1 MKFPFST
8 PKPKSNQNPDQKVIK
23 NPTVNP
29 NKAQKSDGKNR
40 KKEEKEKF
48 VSLYDLEIP
57 KTLEEAYSKYPYLKS
72 YAETSGIS
80 PEYVI
85 DPSMVG
91 TDSDLMSAAFV
102 LDIVYPIGLG
112 AFIHVKFGGE
122 YGKYN
127 IIEPEKPPR
136 NILDQVEDAMA
147 RAITEKTI
155 IAEGAKEK
163 EKLIERL
170 YKEALKKK
178 ILKLPPGKQKSVLY
192 HFLREKVGHGVLD
205 DFLADPWLE
214 DISVPG
220 AGHVYVYHKFFGALE
235 SNTEIS
241 MEDGETLLRSLAERH
256 GKVLSYTN
264 PILDVHLDDGSR
276 FNIVFG
282 EDISV
287 KGSNF
292 TIRKFPKE
300 PISVAHCIKWR
311 TFSPEM
317 AAYMWIL
324 LEMGVSFF
332 LCGETA
338 SGKTTSLNALV
349 GLIKPDAKI
358 VSIEETPEVNLA
370 HRNWVREVTR
380 LATGTKV
387 TMFDLLK
394 AAMRQRPD
402 QIIVGE
408 IRGEEGQIAFQAIE
422 TGHPVVSTIHAGDLS
437 TLFQRLTSAPIN
449 VPKSHMNG
457 LNIAI
462 FQNRIKRGLKL
473 VRRVTSVNEII
484 NYDQEESQLNFLPI
498 FTFDSDEDHLR
509 FAGSSFLME
518 ARVLPYR
525 GWAPERLP
533 ELYQELQMRA
543 EILAALAD
551 KHPRFVDVW
560 KTVIE
565 VESAGVE
572 EVYKKVKQEQFPW
585 LAD

>member
-1 MKFPFST
+1 MKLPFST
-8 PKPKSNQNPDQKVIK
+8 PKAKPSQNASQTTIQV
-23 NPTVNP
+23 
-29 NKAQKSDGKNR
+29 AKSDEKKKN
-40 KKEEKEKF
+40 EKTKF
-48 VSLYDLEIP
+48 VSLYDLELP
-57 KTLEEAYSKYPYLKS
+57 KTLEEAYEKYPYLKS
-72 YAETSGIS
+72 YAEAVGIT

-91 TDSDLMSAAFV
+91 SGSDLMSAAFV

-112 AFIHVKFGGE
+112 AFIHIKFGGE

-136 NILDQVEDAMA
+136 KILEQVEDAIA
-147 RAITEKTI
+147 RAITETTI
-155 IAEGAKEK
+155 VAEGAKEK
-163 EKLIERL
+163 ERLIEKL
-170 YKEALKKK
+170 FKEAVKKK
-178 ILKLPPGKQKSVLY
+178 ILKLPPGKQRSVLY

-220 AGHVYVYHKFFGALE
+220 AGHIYVYHKFFGALE

-241 MEDGETLLRSLAERH
+241 LEDGESLLRGLAERH

-282 EDISV
+282 EDISI

-300 PISVAHCIKWR
+300 PISVAHCIKWK
-311 TFSPEM
+311 TMSAELG
-317 AAYMWIL
+317 AYMWIL
-324 LEMGVSFF
+324 SEMGISFF
-332 LCGETA
+332 MCGETA
-338 SGKTTSLNALV
+338 SGKTTSLNAFV

-370 HRNWVREVTR
+370 HKNWVREVTR
-380 LATGTKV
+380 LHTGSKV

-394 AAMRQRPD
+394 AALRQRPD

-422 TGHPVVSTIHAGDLS
+422 TGHPVVSTIHAGDLQ
-437 TLFQRLTSAPIN
+437 TLFQRLTSSPIN

-457 LNIAI
+457 LNVAI

-484 NYDQEESQLNFLPI
+484 NYDQEEGQLNFLPI
-498 FTFDSDEDHLR
+498 FTYDSDEDLLR
-509 FAGSSFLME
+509 FSGSSFLME
-518 ARVLPYR
+518 AKILPYR
-525 GWAPERLP
+525 GWPPERLP
-533 ELYQELQMRA
+533 ELYNELKMRA
-543 EILAALAD
+543 EILSALAD
-551 KHPRFVDVW
+551 KHPRFKDVW
-560 KTVIE
+560 NTVIE
-565 VESAGVE
+565 VDSTGVE
-572 EVYKKVKQEQFPW
+572 EVYRKVKEGQFTW
-585 LAD
+585 LSD

>member
-1 MKFPFST
+1 MKLPFST
-8 PKPKSNQNPDQKVIK
+8 SKAKPNQNASQNIVQVPKS
-23 NPTVNP
+23 
-29 NKAQKSDGKNR
+29 
-40 KKEEKEKF
+40 EEKKKSEKAKF
-48 VSLYDLEIP
+48 VSLYDLELP
-57 KTLEEAYSKYPYLKS
+57 KTLEEAYEKYPYLKS
-72 YAETSGIS
+72 YAETAGIT

-91 TDSDLMSAAFV
+91 TGADLMSAAAV

-112 AFIHVKFGGE
+112 AFIHIKFGGE
-122 YGKYN
+122 YSKYN
-127 IIEPEKPPR
+127 VIEPEKPPR
-136 NILDQVEDAMA
+136 KILEQVEEAIA
-147 RAITEKTI
+147 RAITEKTMV
-155 IAEGAKEK
+155 AEGAKEK
-163 EKLIERL
+163 ERIIEKLF
-170 YKEALKKK
+170 KQAVKKK
-178 ILKLPPGKQKSVLY
+178 VLKLPPGKQRSVLY

-235 SNTEIS
+235 SNTDIS
-241 MEDGETLLRSLAERH
+241 LEDGESLLRGLAERH

-264 PILDVHLDDGSR
+264 PILDVHLEDGSR

-292 TIRKFPKE
+292 TIRKFPKG
-300 PISVAHCIKWR
+300 PISVAHCIKWK
-311 TFSPEM
+311 TMSAEL

-324 LEMGVSFF
+324 LEMGISFF
-332 LCGETA
+332 MCGETA
-338 SGKTTSLNALV
+338 SGKTTSLNAFV

-358 VSIEETPEVNLA
+358 VSIEETPEVSLA

-380 LATGTKV
+380 LHTGSKV

-394 AAMRQRPD
+394 AALRQRPD

-422 TGHPVVSTIHAGDLS
+422 TGHPVVSTIHAGDLQ
-437 TLFQRLTSAPIN
+437 TLFQRLTSSPID

-484 NYDQEESQLNFLPI
+484 NYDQEEGQLNFLPI
-498 FTFDSDEDHLR
+498 FTYDSDEDLLR
-509 FAGSSFLME
+509 FSGTSFLME
-518 ARVLPYR
+518 ARILPYR
-525 GWAPERLP
+525 GWPPERLP
-533 ELYQELQMRA
+533 ELYEELKLRA
-543 EILAALAD
+543 EILTALAD
-551 KHPRFVDVW
+551 KHPRFKDVW
-560 KTVIE
+560 NTVRE
-565 VESAGVE
+565 VESVGVE
-572 EVYKKVKQEQFPW
+572 EVYRKVKEGQFTW
-585 LAD
+585 LSD

>member
-1 MKFPFST
+1 MKLPFST
-8 PKPKSNQNPDQKVIK
+8 SKTKPNQNAGQETIQVQVPKSDKKKRNE
-23 NPTVNP
+23 
-29 NKAQKSDGKNR
+29 KA
-40 KKEEKEKF
+40 KF
-48 VSLYDLEIP
+48 VSLYDLELP
-57 KTLEEAYSKYPYLKS
+57 KTLEEAYEKYPYLKS
-72 YAETSGIS
+72 YVEAAGIT

-91 TDSDLMSAAFV
+91 SGSDLMSAAFV

-112 AFIHVKFGGE
+112 AFVHIKLGGE

-136 NILDQVEDAMA
+136 KILEQVEDAIA
-147 RAITEKTI
+147 KAITEKTI
-155 IAEGAKEK
+155 VAEGAKEK
-163 EKLIERL
+163 ERLIEKL
-170 YKEALKKK
+170 FKEAVKKR
-178 ILKLPPGKQKSVLY
+178 ILKLPPGKQKNVLY

-220 AGHVYVYHKFFGALE
+220 AGHVYVYHKFFGELE
-235 SNTEIS
+235 SNTDIS
-241 MEDGETLLRSLAERH
+241 LEDGESLLRGLAERH

-264 PILDVHLDDGSR
+264 PILDVHLEDGSR

-282 EDISV
+282 EDISI

-300 PISVAHCIKWR
+300 PISVAHCIKWK
-311 TFSPEM
+311 TMSAELG
-317 AAYMWIL
+317 AYMWIL
-324 LEMGVSFF
+324 LEMGISFF
-332 LCGETA
+332 MCGETA
-338 SGKTTSLNALV
+338 SGKTTSLNAFV

-370 HRNWVREVTR
+370 HKNWVREVTR
-380 LATGTKV
+380 LHTGSKV

-394 AAMRQRPD
+394 AALRQRPD

-422 TGHPVVSTIHAGDLS
+422 TGHPVVSTIHAGDLQ
-437 TLFQRLTSAPIN
+437 TLFQRLTSSPID

-457 LNIAI
+457 LNVAI

-484 NYDQEESQLNFLPI
+484 NYDQEEGQLNFLPI
-498 FTFDSDEDHLR
+498 FTFDSDEDLLR
-509 FAGSSFLME
+509 FSGTSFLLE
-518 ARVLPYR
+518 AKILPYR
-525 GWAPERLP
+525 GWPPERLP
-533 ELYQELQMRA
+533 ELYEELKMRA
-543 EILAALAD
+543 AILTALAD
-551 KHPRFVDVW
+551 KHPRFKDVW
-560 KTVIE
+560 NTVIE
-565 VESAGVE
+565 VESVGVE
-572 EVYKKVKQEQFPW
+572 EVYRKVKEGQFTW
-585 LAD
+585 LSD

>member
-1 MKFPFST
+1 MKLPFST
-8 PKPKSNQNPDQKVIK
+8 PKAKPNQNASQNTIQVPKGDE
-23 NPTVNP
+23 
-29 NKAQKSDGKNR
+29 
-40 KKEEKEKF
+40 KKKDARAKF
-48 VSLYDLEIP
+48 VSLYDLEVP
-57 KTLEEAYSKYPYLKS
+57 KTLEEAYEKYPYLKT
-72 YAETSGIS
+72 YTEAAGIT

-85 DPSMVG
+85 DPSMAG
-91 TDSDLMSAAFV
+91 TGADLMSAAFV

-112 AFIHVKFGGE
+112 AFIHIKFGGE

-127 IIEPEKPPR
+127 VIEPEKPPR
-136 NILDQVEDAMA
+136 KILNQVEDAIA
-147 RAITEKTI
+147 TAITETTI
-155 IAEGAKEK
+155 VAEGAKEK
-163 EKLIERL
+163 ERLIEKL
-170 YKEALKKK
+170 FKEAVKKK
-178 ILKLPPGKQKSVLY
+178 ILKLPPGKQRSVLY

-220 AGHVYVYHKFFGALE
+220 AGHIYVYHKFFGALE

-241 MEDGETLLRSLAERH
+241 LEDGESLLRGLAERH

-264 PILDVHLDDGSR
+264 PILDVHLEDGSR

-282 EDISV
+282 EDISI

-300 PISVAHCIKWR
+300 PISVAHCIKWK
-311 TFSPEM
+311 TMSAEL

-324 LEMGVSFF
+324 LEMGISFF
-332 LCGETA
+332 MCGETA
-338 SGKTTSLNALV
+338 SGKTTSLNAFV

-380 LATGTKV
+380 LHTGSKV

-394 AAMRQRPD
+394 AALRQRPD

-422 TGHPVVSTIHAGDLS
+422 TGHPVVSTIHAGDLQ
-437 TLFQRLTSAPIN
+437 TLFQRLTSSPID

-457 LNIAI
+457 LNVAI

-484 NYDQEESQLNFLPI
+484 NYDQEEGQLNFLPI
-498 FTFDSDEDHLR
+498 FTYDSDEDLLR
-509 FAGSSFLME
+509 FSGTSFLME
-518 ARVLPYR
+518 AKILPYR
-525 GWAPERLP
+525 GWPAERLP
-533 ELYQELQMRA
+533 ELYDELKMRA
-543 EILAALAD
+543 DILTALAD
-551 KHPRFVDVW
+551 KHPRFKDVW
-560 KTVIE
+560 NTVIE
-565 VESAGVE
+565 VESVGVE
-572 EVYKKVKQEQFPW
+572 EVHRKVKEGQFTW
-585 LAD
+585 LSD

>member
-1 MKFPFST
+1 MKFPFSAQN
-8 PKPKSNQNPDQKVIK
+8 PKSSQNPDQNVAK
-23 NPTVNP
+23 NPTRVQESVE
-29 NKAQKSDGKNR
+29 KDR
-40 KKEEKEKF
+40 KIVEKEKF

-72 YAETSGIS
+72 YAESAGIS

-136 NILDQVEDAMA
+136 DILDRVEEAIA
-147 RAITEKTI
+147 RAITEKTVV
-155 IAEGAKEK
+155 AEGAKEK
-163 EKLIERL
+163 ERLIEKL
-170 YKEALKKK
+170 YREAVKKK
-178 ILKLPPGKQKSVLY
+178 ILKVPPGKQKSVLY

-220 AGHVYVYHKFFGALE
+220 AGHIYVYHKFFGALE

-241 MEDGETLLRSLAERH
+241 MEDGENLLRGLAERH

-311 TFSPEM
+311 TFSPEL

-422 TGHPVVSTIHAGDLS
+422 TGHPVVSTIHAGDLQ

-473 VRRVTSVNEII
+473 VRRVTSVSEII
-484 NYDQEESQLNFLPI
+484 NYDQEEGQLNFLPI
-498 FTFDSDEDHLR
+498 FTYDSDEDHLR
-509 FAGSSFLME
+509 FSGSSFLIE
-518 ARVLPYR
+518 AKILPYR
-525 GWAPERLP
+525 GWAAERLP
-533 ELYQELQMRA
+533 EVYQELQMRS

-565 VESAGVE
+565 VESTGVE
-572 EVYKKVKQEQFPW
+572 EVYKKVKEEQFPW
-585 LAD
+585 LAG

>member
-1 MKFPFST
+1 MKLPFST
-8 PKPKSNQNPDQKVIK
+8 SKTKANQNTSQE
-23 NPTVNP
+23 TV
-29 NKAQKSDGKNR
+29 QVSKSDDKKKN
-40 KKEEKEKF
+40 EKTKF
-48 VSLYDLEIP
+48 VSLYDLELP
-57 KTLEEAYSKYPYLKS
+57 TTLEEAYQKYPYLKS
-72 YAETSGIS
+72 YVETAGIT
-80 PEYVI
+80 PEYVV

-91 TDSDLMSAAFV
+91 TGSDLMSAALV

-112 AFIHVKFGGE
+112 AFVHIKFGGE

-136 NILDQVEDAMA
+136 KIIEQVEDAIA
-147 RAITEKTI
+147 KAITERTI

-163 EKLIERL
+163 ERVIEKLF
-170 YKEALKKK
+170 KEAVKKR

-220 AGHVYVYHKFFGALE
+220 AGHIYVYHKFFGALE

-241 MEDGETLLRSLAERH
+241 MEDGESLLRGLAERH
-256 GKVLSYTN
+256 GKILSYTN

-282 EDISV
+282 EDISI

-300 PISVAHCIKWR
+300 PISVAHCVKWR
-311 TFSPEM
+311 TMSAELG
-317 AAYMWIL
+317 AYMWIL
-324 LEMGVSFF
+324 LEMGISFF
-332 LCGETA
+332 MCGETA
-338 SGKTTSLNALV
+338 SGKTTSLNAFV

-358 VSIEETPEVNLA
+358 VSIEETPEVSLA
-370 HRNWVREVTR
+370 HKNWVREVTR
-380 LATGTKV
+380 LHTGSKV

-394 AAMRQRPD
+394 AALRQRPD

-422 TGHPVVSTIHAGDLS
+422 TGHPVVSTIHAGDLQ
-437 TLFQRLTSAPIN
+437 TLFQRLTSSPID

-457 LNIAI
+457 LNVAI

-473 VRRVTSVNEII
+473 VRRITSVNEII
-484 NYDQEESQLNFLPI
+484 NYDQEEGQLNFLPI
-498 FTFDSDEDHLR
+498 FTYDSDEDLLR
-509 FAGSSFLME
+509 FSGTSFLLE
-518 ARVLPYR
+518 AKILPYR
-525 GWAPERLP
+525 GWPPERLP
-533 ELYQELQMRA
+533 ELYEELKMRA
-543 EILAALAD
+543 SILEALAD
-551 KHPRFVDVW
+551 KHPRFKDVW
-560 KTVIE
+560 NTVIE
-565 VESAGVE
+565 VESSGVE
-572 EVYKKVKQEQFPW
+572 EVYRKVKAGQFTW
-585 LAD
+585 LTD

>member
-1 MKFPFST
+1 MKSPFS
-8 PKPKSNQNPDQKVIK
+8 KPQAKPSQNAGQNASQNTVQVLKS
-23 NPTVNP
+23 
-29 NKAQKSDGKNR
+29 
-40 KKEEKEKF
+40 EEKKKSEKAKF
-48 VSLYDLEIP
+48 VSLYDLEVP
-57 KTLEEAYSKYPYLKS
+57 KTLEEAYEKYPYLKT
-72 YAETSGIS
+72 YTETTGIT

-85 DPSMVG
+85 DPSQVG
-91 TDSDLMSAAFV
+91 TDADLMSAAFV

-112 AFIHVKFGGE
+112 AFIHIKFGGE

-136 NILDQVEDAMA
+136 KILDQVEDAIA
-147 RAITEKTI
+147 KAITENTMV
-155 IAEGAKEK
+155 AEGAKEK
-163 EKLIERL
+163 ERLIEKL
-170 YKEALKKK
+170 FKVAVKKK
-178 ILKLPPGKQKSVLY
+178 ILKLPPGKQRSVLY

-235 SNTEIS
+235 SNTDIS
-241 MEDGETLLRSLAERH
+241 LEDGESLLRGLAERH

-282 EDISV
+282 EDISI

-311 TFSPEM
+311 TMSAEL

-324 LEMGVSFF
+324 LEVGISFF
-332 LCGETA
+332 MCGETA
-338 SGKTTSLNALV
+338 SGKTTSLNAFV

-380 LATGTKV
+380 LHTGSKV

-394 AAMRQRPD
+394 AALRQRPD

-422 TGHPVVSTIHAGDLS
+422 TGHPVVSTIHAGDLQ
-437 TLFQRLTSAPIN
+437 TLFQRLTSSPID

-457 LNIAI
+457 LNVAI

-484 NYDQEESQLNFLPI
+484 NYDSEEGQLNFLPI
-498 FTFDSDEDHLR
+498 FTFDSDEDLLR
-509 FAGSSFLME
+509 FSGTSFLME
-518 ARVLPYR
+518 AKILPYR
-525 GWAPERLP
+525 GWPSERLP
-533 ELYQELQMRA
+533 ELYEELKMRA
-543 EILAALAD
+543 GILGALAD
-551 KHPRFVDVW
+551 KHPRFKDVW
-560 KTVIE
+560 NTVIE
-565 VESAGVE
+565 VGNVGVE
-572 EVYKKVKQEQFPW
+572 EVYRKVKEGQFTW
-585 LAD
+585 LSD

>member
-1 MKFPFST
+1 MKLSIPSL
-8 PKPKSNQNPDQKVIK
+8 KSEAKQVQPSQNRPDRDRDEQR
-23 NPTVNP
+23 
-29 NKAQKSDGKNR
+29 KSERNEKNR
-40 KKEEKEKF
+40 F
-48 VSLYDLEIP
+48 VSIYDLELP
-57 KTLEEAYSKYPYLKS
+57 KTLEEAYEKYPYLKS
-72 YAETSGIS
+72 YCETAGIT
-80 PEYVI
+80 PEYVT

-91 TDSDLMSAAFV
+91 TNTDLLSAAFV
-102 LDIVYPIGLG
+102 FDIVYPIGLG
-112 AFIHVKFGGE
+112 AFIHIKFGGE

-136 NILDQVEDAMA
+136 KILDQVEDAIA
-147 RAITEKTI
+147 KSITEKTI
-155 IAEGAKEK
+155 VAEDAKEK
-163 EKLIERL
+163 ERIIEKLF
-170 YKEALKKK
+170 KQAVKKK
-178 ILKLPPGKQKSVLY
+178 VLKLPSGKQRSVLY

-214 DISVPG
+214 DVSVPG

-235 SNTEIS
+235 SNIEIS
-241 MEDGETLLRSLAERH
+241 MEDGEALLRGIAERH

-264 PILDVHLDDGSR
+264 PILDVHLEDGSR

-282 EDISV
+282 EDISI

-300 PISVAHCIKWR
+300 PISVAHLIKWK
-311 TFSPEM
+311 TMSAELG
-317 AAYMWIL
+317 AYLWIL
-324 LEMGVSFF
+324 VEMGISFF
-332 LCGETA
+332 MCGETA
-338 SGKTTSLNALV
+338 SGKTTSLNAFV

-380 LATGTKV
+380 LHTGSKV

-394 AAMRQRPD
+394 AALRQRPD

-422 TGHPVVSTIHAGDLS
+422 TGHPVVSTIHAGDLQ

-457 LNIAI
+457 LNVAI

-484 NYDQEESQLNFLPI
+484 NYDQEEGQLNFLPV
-498 FTFDSDEDHLR
+498 FAFDSDEDKLP

-525 GWAPERLP
+525 GWEPERLP
-533 ELYQELQMRA
+533 ELYEELKLRA
-543 EILAALAD
+543 EILTALSE
-551 KHPRFVDVW
+551 KHPRFKDVW
-560 KTVIE
+560 NTVIE
-565 VESAGVE
+565 TERVGVA
-572 EVYKKVKQEQFPW
+572 EVHAQVKEGKFPW
-585 LAD
+585 LVD

>member
-1 MKFPFST
+1 MKLPFST
-8 PKPKSNQNPDQKVIK
+8 SKAKPNQNASQNIVQVPKS
-23 NPTVNP
+23 
-29 NKAQKSDGKNR
+29 
-40 KKEEKEKF
+40 EEKKKSEKAKF
-48 VSLYDLEIP
+48 VSLYDLELP
-57 KTLEEAYSKYPYLKS
+57 KTLEEAYEKYPYLKS
-72 YAETSGIS
+72 YAETAGIT

-91 TDSDLMSAAFV
+91 TGADLMSAAAV

-112 AFIHVKFGGE
+112 AFIHIKFGGE
-122 YGKYN
+122 YSKYN
-127 IIEPEKPPR
+127 VIEPEKPPR
-136 NILDQVEDAMA
+136 KILEQVEEAIA
-147 RAITEKTI
+147 RAITEKTMV
-155 IAEGAKEK
+155 AEGAKEK
-163 EKLIERL
+163 ERIIEKLF
-170 YKEALKKK
+170 KQAVKKK
-178 ILKLPPGKQKSVLY
+178 VLKLPPGKQRSVLY

-235 SNTEIS
+235 SNTDIS
-241 MEDGETLLRSLAERH
+241 LEDGESLLRGLAERH

-264 PILDVHLDDGSR
+264 PILDVHLEDGSR

-292 TIRKFPKE
+292 TIRKFPKG
-300 PISVAHCIKWR
+300 PISVAHCIKWK
-311 TFSPEM
+311 TMSAEL

-324 LEMGVSFF
+324 LEMGISFF
-332 LCGETA
+332 MCGETA
-338 SGKTTSLNALV
+338 SGKTTSLNAFV

-358 VSIEETPEVNLA
+358 VSIEETPEVSLA

-380 LATGTKV
+380 LHTGSKV

-394 AAMRQRPD
+394 AALRQRPD

-422 TGHPVVSTIHAGDLS
+422 TGHPVVSTIHAGDLQ
-437 TLFQRLTSAPIN
+437 TLFQRLTSSPID

-484 NYDQEESQLNFLPI
+484 NYDQEEGQLNFLPI
-498 FTFDSDEDHLR
+498 FTYDSDEDLLR
-509 FAGSSFLME
+509 FSGTSFLME
-518 ARVLPYR
+518 ARILPYR
-525 GWAPERLP
+525 GWPPERLP
-533 ELYQELQMRA
+533 ELYEELKLRA
-543 EILAALAD
+543 EILTALAD
-551 KHPRFVDVW
+551 KHPRFKDVW
-560 KTVIE
+560 NTVIE
-565 VESAGVE
+565 VESVGVE
-572 EVYKKVKQEQFPW
+572 EVYRKVKEGQFTW
-585 LAD
+585 LSD

>member
-1 MKFPFST
+1 MKLPFST
-8 PKPKSNQNPDQKVIK
+8 SKAKPSQNASQNTIQVTKSNEKKK
-23 NPTVNP
+23 N
-29 NKAQKSDGKNR
+29 
-40 KKEEKEKF
+40 EKTKF
-48 VSLYDLEIP
+48 VSLYDLELP
-57 KTLEEAYSKYPYLKS
+57 KTLEEAYEKYPYLKS
-72 YAETSGIS
+72 YAEAAGIT

-91 TDSDLMSAAFV
+91 TGTDLMSAAFV

-112 AFIHVKFGGE
+112 AFIHIKFGGE

-136 NILDQVEDAMA
+136 KILEQVEDAIA
-147 RAITEKTI
+147 RAITERTI

-163 EKLIERL
+163 ERLIEKL
-170 YKEALKKK
+170 FKEAVKKK
-178 ILKLPPGKQKSVLY
+178 ILKLPPGKQRNVLY

-241 MEDGETLLRSLAERH
+241 LEDGESLLRGLAERH

-282 EDISV
+282 EDISI

-300 PISVAHCIKWR
+300 PISVAHCIKWK
-311 TFSPEM
+311 TMSAELG
-317 AAYMWIL
+317 AYMWIL
-324 LEMGVSFF
+324 SEMGISFF
-332 LCGETA
+332 MCGETA
-338 SGKTTSLNALV
+338 SGKTTSLNAFV

-370 HRNWVREVTR
+370 HKNWVREVTR
-380 LATGTKV
+380 LHTGSKV

-394 AAMRQRPD
+394 AALRQRPD

-422 TGHPVVSTIHAGDLS
+422 TGHPVVSTIHAGDLQ
-437 TLFQRLTSAPIN
+437 TLFQRLTSSPIN

-457 LNIAI
+457 LNVAI

-473 VRRVTSVNEII
+473 VRRVTSVNEIL
-484 NYDQEESQLNFLPI
+484 NYDQEEGQLNFLPV
-498 FTFDSDEDHLR
+498 FTYDSDEDLLR
-509 FAGSSFLME
+509 FSGSSFLME
-518 ARVLPYR
+518 AKILPYR
-525 GWAPERLP
+525 GWPPERLP
-533 ELYQELQMRA
+533 ELYDELKMRA
-543 EILAALAD
+543 EILSALAD
-551 KHPRFVDVW
+551 KHPRFKDVW
-560 KTVIE
+560 NTVIE
-565 VESAGVE
+565 VESTGVE
-572 EVYKKVKQEQFPW
+572 EVYRKVKEGQFTW
-585 LAD
+585 LSD

>member
-1 MKFPFST
+1 MTT
-8 PKPKSNQNPDQKVIK
+8 PIPTSKSKPQQAQTEQNQVKLELKDNEQ
-23 NPTVNP
+23 
-29 NKAQKSDGKNR
+29 NK
-40 KKEEKEKF
+40 KKRTEKEKF
-48 VSLYDLEIP
+48 VSLYDLEVP
-57 KTLEEAYSKYPYLKS
+57 KTIQEAYEKYPYLKS
-72 YAETSGIS
+72 YCETNGIT
-80 PEYVI
+80 PEYVT

-91 TDSDLMSAAFV
+91 SGSDLLSAASV

-112 AFIHVKFGGE
+112 AFIHIKFGGE

-136 NILDQVEDAMA
+136 KILDQVEDAVA
-147 RAITEKTI
+147 RSITERTVVAEDAKDKERI
-155 IAEGAKEK
+155 I
-163 EKLIERL
+163 EKLF
-170 YKEALKKK
+170 KEAVRKR
-178 ILKLPPGKQKSVLY
+178 ILKLPQGKQRSVLY
-192 HFLREKVGHGVLD
+192 HFLREKVGHGLLD

-235 SNTEIS
+235 SNLEIS
-241 MEDGETLLRSLAERH
+241 AEDGNALLRGIAERH

-300 PISVAHCIKWR
+300 PISVAHLIKWK
-311 TFSPEM
+311 TMSAEL
-317 AAYMWIL
+317 AAYLWIL
-324 LEMGVSFF
+324 LEMGISFF
-332 LCGETA
+332 MCGETA
-338 SGKTTSLNALV
+338 SGKTTSLNAFV

-422 TGHPVVSTIHAGDLS
+422 TGHPVVSTIHAGDLQ
-437 TLFQRLTSAPIN
+437 TLFQRLTSSPIN

-457 LNIAI
+457 LNVAI

-473 VRRVTSVNEII
+473 VRRITSVNEII
-484 NYDQEESQLNFLPI
+484 NYDQEEGQLNFLPV
-498 FTFDSDEDHLR
+498 FTFDSDEDKLS

-518 ARVLPYR
+518 AKVLPYR
-525 GWAPERLP
+525 GWEAERLP
-533 ELYQELQMRA
+533 ELYAELQIRA
-543 EILAALAD
+543 EILTILSE
-551 KHPRFVDVW
+551 KHPRFKDVW
-560 KTVIE
+560 NTVIE
-565 VESAGVE
+565 TEKTGVA
-572 EVYKKVKQEQFPW
+572 EVHAQVKEGKFPW
-585 LAD
+585 ITD

>member
-1 MKFPFST
+1 MKLPFST
-8 PKPKSNQNPDQKVIK
+8 SKTKPNQNAGQETIQVQVPKSDKKKRNE
-23 NPTVNP
+23 
-29 NKAQKSDGKNR
+29 KA
-40 KKEEKEKF
+40 KF
-48 VSLYDLEIP
+48 VSLYDLELP
-57 KTLEEAYSKYPYLKS
+57 KTLEEAYEKYPYLKS
-72 YAETSGIS
+72 YVEAAGIT

-91 TDSDLMSAAFV
+91 SGSDLMSAAFV

-112 AFIHVKFGGE
+112 AFVHIKLGGE

-136 NILDQVEDAMA
+136 KILEQVEDAIA
-147 RAITEKTI
+147 KAITEKTI
-155 IAEGAKEK
+155 VAEGAKEK
-163 EKLIERL
+163 ERLIEKL
-170 YKEALKKK
+170 FKEAVKKR
-178 ILKLPPGKQKSVLY
+178 ILKLPPGKQKNVLY

-235 SNTEIS
+235 SNTDIS
-241 MEDGETLLRSLAERH
+241 LEDGESLLRGLAERH

-264 PILDVHLDDGSR
+264 PILDVHLEDGSR

-282 EDISV
+282 EDISI

-300 PISVAHCIKWR
+300 PISVAHCIKWK
-311 TFSPEM
+311 TMSAELG
-317 AAYMWIL
+317 AYMWIL
-324 LEMGVSFF
+324 LEMGISFF
-332 LCGETA
+332 MCGETA
-338 SGKTTSLNALV
+338 SGKTTSLNAFV

-370 HRNWVREVTR
+370 HKNWVREVTR
-380 LATGTKV
+380 LHTGSKV

-394 AAMRQRPD
+394 AALRQRPD

-422 TGHPVVSTIHAGDLS
+422 TGHPVVSTIHAGDLQ
-437 TLFQRLTSAPIN
+437 TLFQRLTSSPID

-457 LNIAI
+457 LNVAI

-484 NYDQEESQLNFLPI
+484 NYDQEEGQLNFLPI
-498 FTFDSDEDHLR
+498 FTFDSDEDLLR
-509 FAGSSFLME
+509 FSGTSFLLE
-518 ARVLPYR
+518 AKILPYR
-525 GWAPERLP
+525 GWPPERLP
-533 ELYQELQMRA
+533 ELYEELKMRA
-543 EILAALAD
+543 AILTALAD
-551 KHPRFVDVW
+551 KHPRFKDVW
-560 KTVIE
+560 NTVIE
-565 VESAGVE
+565 VESVGVE
-572 EVYKKVKQEQFPW
+572 EVYRKVKEGQFTW
-585 LAD
+585 LSD

>member
-1 MKFPFST
+1 MKLPFST
-8 PKPKSNQNPDQKVIK
+8 SKAKPDQNTSQTTILVPKSDEKK
-23 NPTVNP
+23 NE
-29 NKAQKSDGKNR
+29 KS
-40 KKEEKEKF
+40 KF
-48 VSLYDLEIP
+48 VSLYDLDLP
-57 KTLEEAYSKYPYLKS
+57 KTLEEAYEKYPYLKT
-72 YAETSGIS
+72 YVETAGIT

-91 TDSDLMSAAFV
+91 AGSDLMSAAFV

-112 AFIHVKFGGE
+112 AFIHIKLGGE
-122 YGKYN
+122 YGRYN
-127 IIEPEKPPR
+127 VIEPEKPPR
-136 NILDQVEDAMA
+136 KILQEVEDAIA
-147 RAITEKTI
+147 KAITERTI

-163 EKLIERL
+163 ERVIEKLF
-170 YKEALKKK
+170 KEAVKKK
-178 ILKLPPGKQKSVLY
+178 ILKLPPGKHRNVLY

-220 AGHVYVYHKFFGALE
+220 AGHIYVYHKFFGALE

-241 MEDGETLLRSLAERH
+241 LEDGESLLRGLAERH

-282 EDISV
+282 EDISI

-300 PISVAHCIKWR
+300 PISVAHCIKWK
-311 TFSPEM
+311 TMSAELG
-317 AAYMWIL
+317 AYMWIL
-324 LEMGVSFF
+324 LEMGISFF
-332 LCGETA
+332 MCGETA
-338 SGKTTSLNALV
+338 SGKTTSLNAFV

-370 HRNWVREVTR
+370 HKNWVREVTR
-380 LATGTKV
+380 LHTGSKV

-394 AAMRQRPD
+394 AALRQRPD

-422 TGHPVVSTIHAGDLS
+422 TGHPVVSTIHAGDLQ
-437 TLFQRLTSAPIN
+437 TLFQRLTSSPIN
-449 VPKSHMNG
+449 VPKSHMSG

-484 NYDQEESQLNFLPI
+484 NYDSEEGQLNFLPI
-498 FTFDSDEDHLR
+498 FTFDSDEDLLR
-509 FAGSSFLME
+509 FSGSSFLME
-518 ARVLPYR
+518 AKILPYR
-525 GWAPERLP
+525 GWPPERLP
-533 ELYQELQMRA
+533 ELYEELKMRA
-543 EILAALAD
+543 AILTTLAD
-551 KHPRFVDVW
+551 KHPRFKDVW
-560 KTVIE
+560 NTVIE
-565 VESAGVE
+565 VESSGVE
-572 EVYKKVKQEQFPW
+572 EVYRKVKEGQFTW
-585 LAD
+585 LTD

>member
-1 MKFPFST
+1 MKLSMPSLKSE
-8 PKPKSNQNPDQKVIK
+8 PKQVQPSQNQ
-23 NPTVNP
+23 P
-29 NKAQKSDGKNR
+29 NHSPNGGRKGERNGKNG
-40 KKEEKEKF
+40 F
-48 VSLYDLEIP
+48 ISIYDLELP
-57 KTLEEAYSKYPYLKS
+57 KTLEEAYEKYPYLKS
-72 YAETSGIS
+72 YCEAAGIT
-80 PEYVI
+80 PEYVT

-91 TDSDLMSAAFV
+91 TNTDLLSAAFV
-102 LDIVYPIGLG
+102 FDIVYPIGLG
-112 AFIHVKFGGE
+112 AFIHIKFGGE
-122 YGKYN
+122 YGRYN

-136 NILDQVEDAMA
+136 KILDQVEDAIA
-147 RAITEKTI
+147 KSITEKTI
-155 IAEGAKEK
+155 VAENAKEK
-163 EKLIERL
+163 ERIIEKLFKL
-170 YKEALKKK
+170 SAKKR
-178 ILKLPPGKQKSVLY
+178 ILKLPSGKQRSVLY

-235 SNTEIS
+235 SNIEIS
-241 MEDGETLLRSLAERH
+241 MEDGEALLRGIAERH

-282 EDISV
+282 EDISI

-300 PISVAHCIKWR
+300 PISVAHLIKWK
-311 TFSPEM
+311 TMSAELG
-317 AAYMWIL
+317 AYLWIL
-324 LEMGVSFF
+324 LEMGISFF
-332 LCGETA
+332 MCGETA
-338 SGKTTSLNALV
+338 SGKTTSLNAFV

-380 LATGTKV
+380 LHTGSKV

-394 AAMRQRPD
+394 AALRQRPD

-422 TGHPVVSTIHAGDLS
+422 TGHPVVSTIHAGDLQ
-437 TLFQRLTSAPIN
+437 TLFQRLTSSPIN

-457 LNIAI
+457 LNVAI

-484 NYDQEESQLNFLPI
+484 NYDQEEGQLNFLPV
-498 FTFDSDEDHLR
+498 FAFDSDEDKLA

-525 GWAPERLP
+525 GWEPERLP
-533 ELYQELQMRA
+533 ELYEELKIRA
-543 EILAALAD
+543 EILTALAE
-551 KHPRFVDVW
+551 KHPRFKDVW
-560 KTVIE
+560 NTVIE
-565 VESAGVE
+565 TEKVGVA
-572 EVYKKVKQEQFPW
+572 EVHAQINGGKFPW
-585 LAD
+585 LVD

>member
-1 MKFPFST
+1 MKLPFST
-8 PKPKSNQNPDQKVIK
+8 SKAKPSQNASQNTIQV
-23 NPTVNP
+23 T
-29 NKAQKSDGKNR
+29 KSDEKKKN
-40 KKEEKEKF
+40 EKTKF
-48 VSLYDLEIP
+48 VSLYDLELP
-57 KTLEEAYSKYPYLKS
+57 KTLEEAYEKYPYLKS
-72 YAETSGIS
+72 YTETAGIT

-91 TDSDLMSAAFV
+91 TGTDLMSAAFV

-112 AFIHVKFGGE
+112 AFIHIKFGGE

-136 NILDQVEDAMA
+136 KILEQVEDAIA
-147 RAITEKTI
+147 RAITEKTF

-163 EKLIERL
+163 ERLIEKL
-170 YKEALKKK
+170 FKEAVKKK
-178 ILKLPPGKQKSVLY
+178 ILKLPPGKQRNVLY

-241 MEDGETLLRSLAERH
+241 LEDGESLLRGLAERH

-282 EDISV
+282 EDISI

-300 PISVAHCIKWR
+300 PISVAHCIKWK
-311 TFSPEM
+311 TMSAELG
-317 AAYMWIL
+317 AYMWIL
-324 LEMGVSFF
+324 SEMGISFF
-332 LCGETA
+332 MCGETA
-338 SGKTTSLNALV
+338 SGKTTSLNAFV

-370 HRNWVREVTR
+370 HKNWVREVTR
-380 LATGTKV
+380 LHTGSKV

-394 AAMRQRPD
+394 AALRQRPD

-422 TGHPVVSTIHAGDLS
+422 TGHPVVSTIHAGDLQ
-437 TLFQRLTSAPIN
+437 TLFQRLTSSPIN

-457 LNIAI
+457 LNVAI

-473 VRRVTSVNEII
+473 VRRVTSVNEIL
-484 NYDQEESQLNFLPI
+484 NYDQEEGQLNFLPI
-498 FTFDSDEDHLR
+498 FTYDSDEDLLR
-509 FAGSSFLME
+509 FSGSSFLME
-518 ARVLPYR
+518 AKILPYR
-525 GWAPERLP
+525 GWPPERLP
-533 ELYQELQMRA
+533 ELYDELKMRA
-543 EILAALAD
+543 EILSALAD
-551 KHPRFVDVW
+551 KHPRFKDVW
-560 KTVIE
+560 NTVIE
-565 VESAGVE
+565 VESTGVE
-572 EVYKKVKQEQFPW
+572 EVYRKVKEGQFTW
-585 LAD
+585 LSD

>member
-1 MKFPFST
+1 MKLSMPSLKSE
-8 PKPKSNQNPDQKVIK
+8 PKQVHPSQNQPNR
-23 NPTVNP
+23 NP
-29 NKAQKSDGKNR
+29 NGGRKGERNGKSG
-40 KKEEKEKF
+40 F
-48 VSLYDLEIP
+48 VSIYDLELP
-57 KTLEEAYSKYPYLKS
+57 KTLEEAYEKYPYLKS
-72 YAETSGIS
+72 YCEATGIT
-80 PEYVI
+80 PEYVT

-91 TDSDLMSAAFV
+91 TNTDLLSAAFV
-102 LDIVYPIGLG
+102 FDIVYPIGLG
-112 AFIHVKFGGE
+112 AFIHIKFGGE
-122 YGKYN
+122 YGRYN

-136 NILDQVEDAMA
+136 KILDQVEDAIA
-147 RAITEKTI
+147 KSITEKTI
-155 IAEGAKEK
+155 VAENAKEK
-163 EKLIERL
+163 ERIIEKLFKL
-170 YKEALKKK
+170 SAKKR
-178 ILKLPPGKQKSVLY
+178 ILKLPAGKQRSVLY

-235 SNTEIS
+235 SNIEIS
-241 MEDGETLLRSLAERH
+241 MEDGEALLRGIAERH

-282 EDISV
+282 EDISI

-300 PISVAHCIKWR
+300 PISVAHLIKWK
-311 TFSPEM
+311 TMSAELG
-317 AAYMWIL
+317 AYLWIL
-324 LEMGVSFF
+324 LEMGISFF
-332 LCGETA
+332 MCGETA
-338 SGKTTSLNALV
+338 SGKTTSLNAFV

-380 LATGTKV
+380 LHTGSKV

-394 AAMRQRPD
+394 AALRQRPD

-422 TGHPVVSTIHAGDLS
+422 TGHPVVSTIHAGDLQ
-437 TLFQRLTSAPIN
+437 TLFQRLTSSPIN

-457 LNIAI
+457 LNVAI

-484 NYDQEESQLNFLPI
+484 NYDQEEGQLNFLPV
-498 FTFDSDEDHLR
+498 FAFDSDEDKLA

-525 GWAPERLP
+525 GWEPERLP
-533 ELYQELQMRA
+533 ELYEELKIRA
-543 EILAALAD
+543 EILTALSE
-551 KHPRFVDVW
+551 KHPRFKDVW
-560 KTVIE
+560 NTVIE
-565 VESAGVE
+565 TEKAGVA
-572 EVYKKVKQEQFPW
+572 EVHAQVKGGKFPW
-585 LAD
+585 LVD

>member
-1 MKFPFST
+1 MKFPFS
-8 PKPKSNQNPDQKVIK
+8 KQNPKSGQPPDKNVAENSNKIQKRVEK
-23 NPTVNP
+23 
-29 NKAQKSDGKNR
+29 DGK
-40 KKEEKEKF
+40 KGEKEKF

-57 KTLEEAYSKYPYLKS
+57 KTLEDAYSKYPYLKS
-72 YAETSGIS
+72 YAESAGIS

-91 TDSDLMSAAFV
+91 ADSDLMSAAFV

-136 NILDQVEDAMA
+136 DILNKVEEAIA
-147 RAITEKTI
+147 RAITEKMVV
-155 IAEGAKEK
+155 AEGAKEK
-163 EKLIERL
+163 ERLIEKL
-170 YKEALKKK
+170 YREALKKK
-178 ILKLPPGKQKSVLY
+178 ILKVPPGKQKSVLY

-220 AGHVYVYHKFFGALE
+220 AGHIYVYHKFFGALE
-235 SNTEIS
+235 SNTTIS
-241 MEDGETLLRSLAERH
+241 LEDGENLLRSLAERH

-311 TFSPEM
+311 TFSAEL

-349 GLIKPDAKI
+349 GLIKSDAKI

-422 TGHPVVSTIHAGDLS
+422 TGHPVVSTIHAGDLP

-473 VRRVTSVNEII
+473 VRRVTSVSEII
-484 NYDQEESQLNFLPI
+484 NYDQEEGQLNFLPI
-498 FTFDSDEDHLR
+498 FTYDSDEDHLR
-509 FAGSSFLME
+509 FSGSSFLIE
-518 ARVLPYR
+518 AKILPYR
-525 GWAPERLP
+525 GWAAERLP
-533 ELYQELQMRA
+533 EVYQELQMRA

-572 EVYKKVKQEQFPW
+572 EVYKKVKQEQFSW